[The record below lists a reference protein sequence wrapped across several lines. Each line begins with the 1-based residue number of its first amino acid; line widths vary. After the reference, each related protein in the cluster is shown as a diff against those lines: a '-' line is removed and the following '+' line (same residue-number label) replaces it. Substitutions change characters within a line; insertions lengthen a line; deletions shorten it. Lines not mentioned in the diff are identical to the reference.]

1 MAYNG
6 INFNRARMPARQG
19 IIDPSRMGP
28 PQMAVDGGS
37 MRQGIVS
44 TPTMR
49 EALVQQSGPQRS
61 VAEILSEPL
70 GEMAPD
76 LGGATSA
83 ASRQRQIADMLLQ
96 GAQQQ
101 DNTSIAGGL
110 SQLGQA
116 FLARRAGQKADTAE
130 DKQREMASLLMQQAM
145 QGGEQ
150 GQASLQQLLT
160 QNPDAAMQ
168 YAIQANA
175 PKPPPEAYT
184 LAPGQRRFVGD
195 QMVAEVPEAPEASEY
210 AYEIV
215 GDEMVAIDKR
225 DPNNRIVVGPAPVK
239 SPLVTVATG
248 DGPQESAF
256 MKKAGELEAANFGAL
271 VEMGQTS
278 RRNRVIL
285 DQLDSSA
292 ATIPGGWQAVVQNEL
307 GNLGI
312 PTEGLSE
319 IQATEALINQLVPAQ
334 RAPGS
339 GPMSDRDLAL
349 FKASLPRLIQTPE
362 GKTRILT
369 NMKAINDYII
379 SEGEIGSRVI
389 SGKITPEQGRSEMQ
403 ALGNP
408 LAGDPRTGKPT
419 GPQGADLKGLLA
431 PDGDPVTE
439 EDIAET
445 MRKYNVSRDEVIAHL
460 RGQ

>member
-1 MAYNG
+1 MAYTG

-28 PQMAVDGGS
+28 PQMAVDDGS

-44 TPTMR
+44 APTMR
-49 EALVQQSGPQRS
+49 EALMQQSGPQQS

-70 GEMAPD
+70 GEMAPN

-175 PKPPPEAYT
+175 PKEPLVINDQLVDPRTYQSLGDFRDARDPLVVADRVLDPNDPKSVIADYSKPNLPPGMRIGADGQEEWIPGYLEAQKELRAAGASKT
-184 LAPGQRRFVGD
+184 TIDASTKGEDAFRKGLG
-195 QMVAEVPEAPEASEY
+195 EKASERYY
-210 AYEIV
+210 AVLDAGDAAATMEGNLQAMETLLNEIDYTGFGGTTLLNVQRV
-215 GDEMVAIDKR
+215 GAMVGLEIGD
-225 DPNNRIVVGPAPVK
+225 DIAPK
-239 SPLVTVATG
+239 
-248 DGPQESAF
+248 
-256 MKKAGELEAANFGAL
+256 EAAQRL
-271 VEMGQTS
+271 S
-278 RRNRVIL
+278 
-285 DQLDSSA
+285 
-292 ATIPGGWQAVVQNEL
+292 NEL
-307 GNLGI
+307 ALGLKENL
-312 PTEGLSE
+312 P
-319 IQATEALINQLVPAQ
+319 
-334 RAPGS
+334 
-339 GPMSDRDLAL
+339 GPMSNADREFLLSIPPNLNVTDAGNDALIFLLRQRTQFEQAAAQSLLEANVQSLEEYQKWERKFRMEYGPIFSPEDKANLLKDL
-349 FKASLPRLIQTPE
+349 
-362 GKTRILT
+362 
-369 NMKAINDYII
+369 
-379 SEGEIGSRVI
+379 
-389 SGKITPEQGRSEMQ
+389 SGVR
-403 ALGNP
+403 
-408 LAGDPRTGKPT
+408 
-419 GPQGADLKGLLA
+419 
-431 PDGDPVTE
+431 
-439 EDIAET
+439 
-445 MRKYNVSRDEVIAHL
+445 
-460 RGQ
+460 